1 MDDAS
6 QMKKFQTQLDR
17 RLIKYMAPT
26 GYLDASKVRSVFM
39 AAGIPTPVD
48 DSDLLLAI
56 ESRAVFLNKFLS
68 DTQWQPELQA
78 GSTSFAKTKFKTEDV
93 KKKKS
98 INK

>member
-6 QMKKFQTQLDR
+6 QMKKFQTQLDK
-17 RLIKYMAPT
+17 RLIKYMAPN

-48 DSDLLLAI
+48 DSDLLLVI

-68 DTQWQPELQA
+68 DTHWQPE
-78 GSTSFAKTKFKTEDV
+78 GIEGGSFAKTKKGKEDV
-93 KKKKS
+93 LKKKS
-98 INK
+98 K